1 MDAHFEDE
9 FMNAADDTLIND
21 LYATYLD
28 ELLTTK
34 EVKQSKLDIDSFEI
48 KRSALLKHKREKKA
62 QTWGEK
68 EDSILNAIRQPDV
81 EFGELVD
88 LERVLAGANKV
99 ILQEFINY
107 GGVKAL
113 LNILDAKI
121 AKTIVAS
128 ELDIGIV
135 IETLHCLKEV
145 IKHTIG
151 LENFISIIGSIKKVA
166 LSLIWDYKPLALLVC
181 CSIQL
186 NLYTLFIGFSLG
198 SRYSYALLAFLCGF
212 KRKGC

>member
-34 EVKQSKLDIDSFEI
+34 EVKQSKLREYSIKF
-48 KRSALLKHKREKKA
+48 KRSTLLKHKREKA

-88 LERVLAGANKV
+88 LERVLVGANKV

-121 AKTIVAS
+121 AKTTVAS

-166 LSLIWDYKPLALLVC
+166 LSLIWEYKPLAILVC